1 MEILTAADFI
11 PKKGDDFKM
20 VFADGST
27 LDLKLSDVTLH
38 TVREFPGKTRDPF
51 SLFFDGTPE
60 VQCPQGIYRLRH
72 EATGWLHDIFLVPI
86 ARNADATYRYQ
97 AVFN

>member
-1 MEILTAADFI
+1 MGTLVLEDFI
-11 PKKGDDFKM
+11 QKKGDHFKM
-20 VFADGST
+20 VFDDGST
-27 LDLKLSDVTLH
+27 LDLKLSDITAHV
-38 TVREFPGKTRDPF
+38 VREFPGKIRDPF

-60 VQCPQGIYRLRH
+60 VSCPQGIYRLRH
-72 EATGWLHDIFLVPI
+72 EATGWLNEIFLVPI